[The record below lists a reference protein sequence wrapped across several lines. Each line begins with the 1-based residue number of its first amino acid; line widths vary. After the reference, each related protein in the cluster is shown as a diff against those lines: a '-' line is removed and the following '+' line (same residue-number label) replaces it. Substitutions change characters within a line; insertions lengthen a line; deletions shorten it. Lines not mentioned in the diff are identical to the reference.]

1 MKTSDILE
9 ETYLSLTVN
18 KVRSGLTMLGI
29 IIGIGSVIAMVSIG
43 QGAQNSIEATIQS
56 LGSNL
61 LVITPGEQRAP
72 GVQVSAGRG
81 SAQTLTAEDA
91 TAIRNEIASVKA
103 VAPEISRRYQITAP
117 GKNTNTQVIGTVS
130 DYPEIRNIEIAE
142 GSFITQ
148 QNSRNLAK
156 VAVLGPTT
164 RNDLF
169 DEEADALGKTIRI
182 NGINF
187 TVIGITQSKGGGGFG
202 SQDDMIFIPL
212 ETAQRFL
219 AGNEYVSTISVQA
232 QDQQSM
238 AAAQEQITNL
248 LLGRHRI
255 KDAQA
260 ADFSIINQADIIET
274 VSSITDTFTILLAA
288 IAGISL
294 LVGGIGI
301 MNMMLTTVTERTK
314 EIGLRKAVG
323 AKQKDITAQFLAESI
338 ALTFFGGFFGILFGW
353 ICSLAVGRFAGI
365 PTQVSISSI
374 ILAFG
379 VSAAI
384 GILFGYYPAK
394 KAARLN
400 PIQALRYE

>member
-61 LVITPGEQRAP
+61 LVITPGEQRTP

-202 SQDDMIFIPL
+202 SQDDMIFIPI

-219 AGNEYVSTISVQA
+219 IGNEFVSTISVQA
-232 QDQQSM
+232 RDQQSM
-238 AAAQEQITNL
+238 ASAQEEITNL
-248 LLGRHRI
+248 LLERHKI

-260 ADFSIINQADIIET
+260 ADFSIMNQADIIET

-353 ICSLAVGRFAGI
+353 ACSLVVSRFAGI
-365 PTQVSISSI
+365 PTQVSASSI

-384 GILFGYYPAK
+384 GIIFGYYPAK

>member
-91 TAIRNEIASVKA
+91 TAIRNETASVKA

-182 NGINF
+182 NGINLP
-187 TVIGITQSKGGGGFG
+187 GLGSKY
-202 SQDDMIFIPL
+202 SD
-212 ETAQRFL
+212 FL
-219 AGNEYVSTISVQA
+219 S
-232 QDQQSM
+232 
-238 AAAQEQITNL
+238 
-248 LLGRHRI
+248 H
-255 KDAQA
+255 K
-260 ADFSIINQADIIET
+260 
-274 VSSITDTFTILLAA
+274 
-288 IAGISL
+288 
-294 LVGGIGI
+294 
-301 MNMMLTTVTERTK
+301 LTR
-314 EIGLRKAVG
+314 
-323 AKQKDITAQFLAESI
+323 
-338 ALTFFGGFFGILFGW
+338 
-353 ICSLAVGRFAGI
+353 
-365 PTQVSISSI
+365 
-374 ILAFG
+374 
-379 VSAAI
+379 
-384 GILFGYYPAK
+384 
-394 KAARLN
+394 
-400 PIQALRYE
+400 